1 MQTQKIF
8 MKTLV
13 RLSALLLSL
22 AWLGPALAA
31 DPVYPPGLRI
41 GLTPIQGL
49 VVSKTFPGFETEDQR
64 VKVLVTEL
72 PPAAY
77 GEVENAFKTN
87 SFPGGANAIKPERL
101 PTGAGDGFYTVES
114 AKDGAEPVRRFS
126 MIISGGTFSGYV
138 AAQIPESATNTFS
151 DDAVRQMFA
160 STVVRQQVPVEEQ
173 LELMPFKISE
183 LGSFKTVRTLA
194 PGVAILLADGDEQSG
209 IEAAPFMIIGSISS
223 APAQPEDRGRFA
235 QQAAGQIAGLRDA
248 RLTMSEPLR
257 INGSPGYETRV
268 EGTSGKANT
277 PVTVVQWL
285 RFGSGNQ
292 ALRII
297 ASTPRDDWSKSFAR
311 FRAVRDGIQPR

>member
-8 MKTLV
+8 MKNIA

-22 AWLGPALAA
+22 ACLGPAMAA
-31 DPVYPPGLRI
+31 DAVYPPGLRI
-41 GLTPIQGL
+41 GLEPLQGL

-77 GEVENAFKTN
+77 AEVENAFNTK

-126 MIISGGTFSGYV
+126 MIISGGS
-138 AAQIPESATNTFS
+138 N
-151 DDAVRQMFA
+151 
-160 STVVRQQVPVEEQ
+160 
-173 LELMPFKISE
+173 
-183 LGSFKTVRTLA
+183 
-194 PGVAILLADGDEQSG
+194 
-209 IEAAPFMIIGSISS
+209 
-223 APAQPEDRGRFA
+223 
-235 QQAAGQIAGLRDA
+235 
-248 RLTMSEPLR
+248 
-257 INGSPGYETRV
+257 
-268 EGTSGKANT
+268 
-277 PVTVVQWL
+277 
-285 RFGSGNQ
+285 